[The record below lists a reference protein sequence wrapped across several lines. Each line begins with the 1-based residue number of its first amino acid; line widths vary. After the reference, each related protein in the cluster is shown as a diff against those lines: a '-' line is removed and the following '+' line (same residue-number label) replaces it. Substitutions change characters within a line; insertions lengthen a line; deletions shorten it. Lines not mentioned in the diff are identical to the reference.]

1 MYALR
6 RWWDRY
12 GIQLTLTT
20 LALGTA
26 LVVRQTNGGVLA
38 ETYQWITRPF
48 QSGGPSQQERLA
60 NAQTLELQQRLIELE
75 SKNQRLEELL
85 GFSKAQKEKGVTSP
99 VIGRSA
105 DHWWQQVTLGRGS
118 DQGIQ
123 EGAIVMSPGG
133 LVGRVSSVTSNTSR
147 VLLLSDPSSRVGVT
161 VSRSRFMGSMH
172 GKSGNR
178 AVMEFFEKVP
188 DVRRGDVVTTS
199 ALSGIFPAGIPVGR
213 VESVDLTKSPAP
225 EAIIELSSPINYL
238 EWAVVY
244 PKTANLAQPLPETAP
259 AAPTGTA
266 SPAPSPGASASPSPS
281 PAVSPAPASP
291 DPAAS
296 PTQ

>member
-12 GIQLTLTT
+12 GVQIALTT

-26 LVVRQTNGGVLA
+26 LMVRQTNGGVLA

-48 QSGGPSQQERLA
+48 QTGPSQQERIA

-85 GFSKAQKEKGVTSP
+85 GFTKAQKEKGILAP

-118 DQGIQ
+118 NQGIQ
-123 EGAIVMSPGG
+123 EGWVVMSPGG
-133 LVGRVSSVTSNTSR
+133 LVGRVENVTSNTSR

-161 VSRSRFMGSMH
+161 ISRSRFMGSMR

-199 ALSGIFPAGIPVGR
+199 SLSGIFPAGIPVGR

-225 EAIIELSSPINYL
+225 EAVIELSSPITYL
-238 EWAVVY
+238 EWAVAY
-244 PKTANLAQPLPETAP
+244 PKTANLGQSLPETAP
-259 AAPTGTA
+259 VAPSGAAT
-266 SPAPSPGASASPSPS
+266 PAPSPSTSASPSPS
-281 PAVSPAPASP
+281 VSPSPAATAAPA
-291 DPAAS
+291 PAAS
-296 PTQ
+296 PAQ

>member
-12 GIQLTLTT
+12 GIQATLTG

-26 LVVRQTNGGVLA
+26 LLIRQTNGGVLA
-38 ETYQWITRPF
+38 ETYQWFTRPF
-48 QSGGPSQQERLA
+48 QVKPSAQERIA
-60 NAQTLELQQRLIELE
+60 NAQMLELQQRLIELE

-85 GFSKAQKEKGVTSP
+85 GFTQAEKVKGVTAP

-105 DHWWQQVTLGRGS
+105 DHWWQQVTLGRGTNDGVKPNS
-118 DQGIQ
+118 
-123 EGAIVMSPGG
+123 VVLSPGG

-161 VSRSRFMGSMH
+161 ISRSRFMGFMR

-199 ALSGIFPAGIPVGR
+199 SFSELFPAGIPVGR

-225 EAIIELSSPINYL
+225 EAVIELSAPINYL
-238 EWAVVY
+238 EWAVIY
-244 PKTANLAQPLPETAP
+244 PNTANLSHSLPETAP
-259 AAPTGTA
+259 IPPSGDSSPTAPPSPTTVPAPTATS
-266 SPAPSPGASASPSPS
+266 SPVPEAL
-281 PAVSPAPASP
+281 
-291 DPAAS
+291 
-296 PTQ
+296 PTPTP